1 MNIAMRPCQSARQCG
16 SIRQTNKNHFED
28 FTFLDYCKATKKVGP
43 SKNNSSRWKR
53 LMIYWALG

>member
-16 SIRQTNKNHFED
+16 SIRKTNKHHFEV

-43 SKNNSSRWKR
+43 SKTIPAVGS
-53 LMIYWALG
+53 G